1 MVNQPTYQYICRYS
15 GGVCIKPS
23 LKALRAATDGMEGRK
38 FACLHPDGK
47 IQGINAGGGH
57 REIDDEEKGSIWVI
71 LFRAKLVKA

>member
-1 MVNQPTYQYICRYS
+1 MANQPTYQYICRYS

-23 LKALRAATDGMEGRK
+23 LKALRESVKGFENLQYAV
-38 FACLHPDGK
+38 LHPDGK